1 MKSALV
7 AAVIAVPFAVGVAMA
22 APTVEGETVFTFAD
36 KQINESSGLVAFED
50 LVVTVNDSGDS
61 ARIFTV
67 SLAGETSSVISYGG
81 SATDVEAL
89 APAASG
95 ERAVWVADIGDNL
108 AKRSDLSVIKVPLDS
123 GESVTGERYDV
134 TWEDG
139 SADAE
144 TLMVHPATGQM
155 YTVTK
160 AVVGGKILKAPASL
174 STSGKNTFTAAGDAP
189 ALITDGAFF
198 ADGKHFI
205 LRNYGAAYIFET
217 ASLKQIGLF
226 DLPVQQQGEGIAITP
241 SGEVWI
247 STEGVGTDVLRAP
260 VPQEIASV
268 VGIPGF
274 AAEPSASGSESPSAG
289 ESESVTDKPGSG
301 EPGMGQEE
309 MDGPAVLPWVLGG
322 LAAVVLFG
330 VLIRSL
336 RPH

>member
-1 MKSALV
+1 MRSTLV
-7 AAVIAVPFAVGVAMA
+7 AAVIAAPFAVGMAMA
-22 APTVEGETVFTFAD
+22 APTVEGEKVLTFAD
-36 KQINESSGLVAFED
+36 KQINESSGLVAFDD

-61 ARIFTV
+61 ARIFAV
-67 SLAGETSSVISYGG
+67 ALSGETSSVISHGG
-81 SATDVEAL
+81 SAIDVEAL
-89 APAASG
+89 APAASE

-108 AKRSDLSVIKVPLDS
+108 ARRSDLSVIKVPLDS
-123 GESVTGERYDV
+123 GTSVTGERYAV
-134 TWEDG
+134 NWEGG

-144 TLMVHPATGQM
+144 TLMVHPNTGQM
-155 YTVTK
+155 YAVTK
-160 AVVGGKILKAPASL
+160 AVVGGEILKGPASL
-174 STSGKNTFTAAGDAP
+174 SASGKNTFTAVGDAP

-205 LRNYGAAYIFET
+205 LRNYGAAYVFET
-217 ASLKQIGLF
+217 ASLNQIGVF
-226 DLPVQQQGEGIAITP
+226 DLPVQKQGEGIAITP

-260 VPQEIASV
+260 VPEEIASV
-268 VGIPGF
+268 VGIPNF
-274 AAEPSASGSESPSAG
+274 AVDSSSPASPSAG
-289 ESESVTDKPGSG
+289 ESESAAAKSASG

-309 MDGPAVLPWVLGG
+309 QDGPAVLPWVLGG